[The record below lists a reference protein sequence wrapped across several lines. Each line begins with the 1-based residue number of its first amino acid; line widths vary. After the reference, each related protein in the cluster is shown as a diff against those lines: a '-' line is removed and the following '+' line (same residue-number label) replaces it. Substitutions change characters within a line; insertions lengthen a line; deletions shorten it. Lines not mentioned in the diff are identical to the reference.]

1 MPTRDSI
8 DSRVKYG
15 NRILS
20 LLHMITFLAGAL
32 YPREKEN
39 IGFIFFTI
47 SSLFLVG
54 SHIILQFTLM
64 ILSEFYVQYDIH
76 LSSKEILKDSLDECR
91 INLTKE
97 KEQSILK
104 IKEEYT
110 QNIKAF
116 EMTLT
121 NLELANHTLKVVNR
135 RLYNRLDHSSDE
147 KNKKKKLVSDLLV
160 KIENN
165 NTNISEGDYII
176 MMDLLKKI
184 YD

>member
-1 MPTRDSI
+1 M
-8 DSRVKYG
+8 
-15 NRILS
+15 
-20 LLHMITFLAGAL
+20 
-32 YPREKEN
+32 
-39 IGFIFFTI
+39 
-47 SSLFLVG
+47 
-54 SHIILQFTLM
+54 LM

-76 LSSKEILKDSLDECR
+76 LSSKEILKESLDECR
-91 INLTKE
+91 MNLTKE

-104 IKEEYT
+104 IQCIKGENT

-135 RLYNRLDHSSDE
+135 RLYNRLDRSSEE